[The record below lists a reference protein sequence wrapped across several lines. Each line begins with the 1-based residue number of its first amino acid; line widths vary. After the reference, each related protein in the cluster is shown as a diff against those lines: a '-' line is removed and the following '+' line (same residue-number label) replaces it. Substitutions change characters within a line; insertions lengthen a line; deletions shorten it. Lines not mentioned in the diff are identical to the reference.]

1 MKKVLKGLGE
11 GLLKIL
17 SVFLIPLILIL
28 LVLMLPF
35 ILYEDWK
42 RKKKLRSF
50 LQQHDYSY
58 FFIYTSGRSKRKFY
72 EKLIIPTLNPGIEV
86 IKYDGEKY
94 NCFFE
99 SVTVNSIINP
109 SEKGYPIIGKIE
121 EGKVTTQSL
130 KDEFVELVLKQKEV
144 HQFNDL
150 LQRKID
156 EL

>member
-1 MKKVLKGLGE
+1 MVLA
-11 GLLKIL
+11 
-17 SVFLIPLILIL
+17 
-28 LVLMLPF
+28 LPF

-42 RKKKLRSF
+42 RKKRVRSF

-58 FFIYTSGRSKRKFY
+58 FFIYTIYTSGRSKKKFY
-72 EKLIIPTLNPGIEV
+72 EQLIIPKLNPGIEV

-94 NCFFE
+94 SRFFE
-99 SVTVNSIINP
+99 PVTVHSIINP
-109 SEKGYPIIGKIE
+109 SETGFPIIGKIE
-121 EGKVTTQSL
+121 EGKLTTQSL
-130 KDEFVELVLKQKEV
+130 KDEFVEMVLKKKEV

>member
-1 MKKVLKGLGE
+1 MKKLLNDWGE
-11 GLLKIL
+11 GLIKIL
-17 SVFLIPLILIL
+17 SFFLIPLILIF
-28 LVLMLPF
+28 LVLALPF
-35 ILYEDWK
+35 ILYGEWK
-42 RKKKLRSF
+42 RKKRVRSF

-72 EKLIIPTLNPGIEV
+72 EQLIIPTLNPGIEV
-86 IKYDGEKY
+86 VKFDGEKH
-94 NCFFE
+94 NRFFE
-99 SVTVNSIINP
+99 PVTVHSIINP

-130 KDEFVELVLKQKEV
+130 MEDFVELVLKQKEV